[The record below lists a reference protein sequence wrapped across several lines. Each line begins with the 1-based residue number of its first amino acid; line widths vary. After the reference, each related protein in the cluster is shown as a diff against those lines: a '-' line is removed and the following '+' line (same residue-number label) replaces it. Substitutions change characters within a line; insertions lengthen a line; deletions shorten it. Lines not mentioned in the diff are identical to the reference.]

1 MTSRLFY
8 IVLFSLF
15 SLYSWGQN
23 NYTLTYKN
31 DNYKLLIKNPKKSFK
46 DSANVSEYLSKLRFS
61 AIDKGFLLASIDSV
75 SYSKTKASV
84 YFYLGDQF
92 KEIALSISTEELS
105 FIQNHTNLNEKYIS
119 QIPFKPKEYSN
130 SLKKILNSYLNN
142 GYPFVSLKLEEE
154 KLEEL
159 NLSAHLK
166 IKRGKLYRW
175 NKIHIK
181 GDSSSSKR
189 FISNLIDIK
198 ENDIYDES
206 KVKEITNRINQIPYL
221 VEIKPSE
228 ILFTEHGAELY
239 IYIKS
244 NPISSINGVLGLQPS
259 PSDEKISITGELNLK
274 LLNTLKR
281 GELLDIRWQS
291 IREETQ
297 SLKSKISYPFLFNT
311 PFGVDGNF
319 TLYKRDTSFI
329 ELNSSVGVQYILTR
343 GSFIKGYYQS
353 ISSSVLSGGSNNPEF
368 SNLGNV
374 KSNYYGLAYSSNK
387 VDYIQNPRKGTVIY
401 FESSVGNRKAQVN
414 DSSQIIKS
422 FTYRG
427 KIKLEQ
433 FIPLF
438 KRHVLRIANQTEFY
452 GADEIF
458 ENEVFR
464 FGGLTSQRGF
474 NEDELFATTKNIF
487 TLEYRFLLDKNS
499 HVFLFAD
506 QTWYENISNNYY
518 NDTPFGFGLGFAFST
533 DFGTFSISYALGQ
546 QLGNQILLSD
556 SKIHFGYI
564 AYF

>member
-1 MTSRLFY
+1 MNSRIFY
-8 IVLFSLF
+8 IVLFTLF
-15 SLYSWGQN
+15 SLNSWGQN
-23 NYTLTYKN
+23 NYKLTYRN
-31 DNYKLLIKNPKKSFK
+31 DFHKLLIKNPKKTFK
-46 DSANVSEYLSKLRFS
+46 DSTSVSEYLSKLHFL
-61 AIDKGFLLASIDSV
+61 AIDKGFLLASVDSV
-75 SYSKTKASV
+75 SYTKTGASV
-84 YFYLGDQF
+84 YFYLGNHF
-92 KEIALSISTEELS
+92 NEITLDISSEELS
-105 FIQNHTNLNEKYIS
+105 FIRKHTSLNEKYIS

-130 SLKKILNSYLNN
+130 SLEKILNSYLNN
-142 GYPFVSLKLEEE
+142 GYPFVSINLEGE
-154 KLEEL
+154 KLDEF
-159 NLSAHLK
+159 NLSGHLN
-166 IKRGKLYRW
+166 INRGKLYRW

-181 GDSSSSKR
+181 GDSSISKR

-198 ENDIYDES
+198 KNDIYDES
-206 KVKEITNRINQIPYL
+206 KIKEISNSINQIPYL
-221 VEIKPSE
+221 VEIKSSE
-228 ILFTEHGAELY
+228 ILYTKNGAELFLY
-239 IYIKS
+239 LKS

-259 PSDEKISITGELNLK
+259 LNSEKVSVTGELNIK

-291 IREETQ
+291 IREQTQ
-297 SLKSKISYPFLFNT
+297 SLKSKFNYPFLFNS

-319 TLYKRDTSFI
+319 TLYKRDTSFL
-329 ELNSSVGVQYILTR
+329 ELNSSFGVQYILAR
-343 GSFIKGYYQS
+343 GSTIKGYYQS
-353 ISSSVLSGGSNNPEF
+353 ISSNVLSGGTNNPEF

-374 KSNYYGLAYSSNK
+374 KSNFYGIAYSSNK
-387 VDYIQNPRKGTVIY
+387 VDYIQNPRKGTLIY
-401 FESSVGNRKAQVN
+401 FESSVGTRKAKNNDTSQV
-414 DSSQIIKS
+414 QKS

-433 FIPLF
+433 FFPLY
-438 KRHVLRIANQTEFY
+438 KRHVLRIANQTEYY

-499 HVFLFAD
+499 HIFLFAD
-506 QTWYENISNNYY
+506 QTWYENISNKYY
-518 NDTPFGFGLGFAFST
+518 NDTPIGFGLGFAFST
-533 DFGTFSISYALGQ
+533 NLGTFSISYALGQ